1 MKTIETK
8 SIQLT
13 KGKHPVLDSRVEKM
27 LTTIIILIIIFA
39 KIQWHRFN

>member
-13 KGKHPVLDSRVEKM
+13 KGKHPVLDSRVEEIHTK
-27 LTTIIILIIIFA
+27 IIILVIIFA